1 MSTVSQ
7 NPASQSPSLGKLNI
21 DHVAHF
27 VPHIDAASA
36 ALEQAGF
43 TLTPFSEQSHRLEPG
58 GPLTPAGAGNRCV
71 MLREGYLE
79 FLTPTGD
86 TPIAQQLR
94 SSIQRYTGLHLIAL
108 GTAAPEADHAR
119 LAKNGFSPLP
129 PVALQREIGTA
140 VGYDTARFTVVRVP
154 PGTMAEGR
162 IQYCQQHTPE
172 LLWQPRWLEH
182 RNHARGLAAVIICV
196 ADPQE
201 AAQRYARYTGLL
213 AQLSGTQWR
222 IDTQR
227 GALLFVTPEAVEQKL
242 GITAPAL
249 PWIAG
254 YVLTSDSLPATRDAL
269 NAAQSNV
276 RKLES
281 GPLLLRWPGAVGGV
295 VLFQQIGAALPALG

>member
-7 NPASQSPSLGKLNI
+7 NPASQSPSPGKLNI

-94 SSIQRYTGLHLIAL
+94 NSIQRYTGLHLIAL

-119 LAKNGFSPLP
+119 LKKNGFSPLP

-140 VGYDTARFTVVRVP
+140 GGYDTARFTVVRVP
-154 PGTMAEGR
+154 PGTMTEGR

-182 RNHARGLAAVIICV
+182 RNHARGLAAAIICV

-213 AQLSGTQWR
+213 AQVSGTQWR

-227 GALLFVTPEAVEQKL
+227 GALLFATPANVEKQL
-242 GITAPAL
+242 GISAPAL

-254 YVLTSDSLPATRDAL
+254 YVLSSDNLPATRDVL
-269 NAAQSNV
+269 NAAQCDV
-276 RKLES
+276 REFDNR
-281 GPLLLRWPGAVGGV
+281 LLLRWPGTVGGFI
-295 VLFQQIGAALPALG
+295 LFQQHGTALPLLG

>member
-1 MSTVSQ
+1 MQHAAFDAVT
-7 NPASQSPSLGKLNI
+7 QSPPPGKLNI

-86 TPIAQQLR
+86 TAIAQQLR
-94 SSIQRYTGLHLIAL
+94 NSIQRYTGLHLIAL
-108 GTAAPEADHAR
+108 GTVTPDADHAR
-119 LAKNGFSPLP
+119 LAKNGFAPLP
-129 PVALQREIGTA
+129 PVALQREVGTTE
-140 VGYDTARFTVVRVP
+140 GSGTARFTVVRVP

-172 LLWQPRWLEH
+172 LLWQARWLEH

-213 AQLSGTQWR
+213 AQVTGTQWR

-227 GALLFVTPEAVEQKL
+227 GALLFVTPAAVEKQF
-242 GITAPAL
+242 GISPPAL
-249 PWIAG
+249 PWIAA
-254 YVLTSDSLPATRDAL
+254 YVLTSDRLSATREVL
-269 NAAQSNV
+269 NTV
-276 RKLES
+276 RCDVREL
-281 GPLLLRWPGAVGGV
+281 GNRLLLRWPGPVGGF
-295 VLFQQIGAALPALG
+295 VLFQQAGTALPTLT

>member
-1 MSTVSQ
+1 MSTGSQ
-7 NPASQSPSLGKLNI
+7 NPASQSPSSGKLNI

-254 YVLTSDSLPATRDAL
+254 YVLTSDSLPATRDTL

>member
-1 MSTVSQ
+1 MSTAGQ
-7 NPASQSPSLGKLNI
+7 NPASQSPSSGKLNI

-86 TPIAQQLR
+86 TAIAQQLR
-94 SSIQRYTGLHLIAL
+94 NAIQRYTGLHLIAL
-108 GTAAPEADHAR
+108 GTVAPEADHAR
-119 LAKNGFSPLP
+119 LAKNGFAPLP

-140 VGYDTARFTVVRVP
+140 EGSGTARFTVVRVP

-172 LLWQPRWLEH
+172 LLWQERWLEH

-227 GALLFVTPEAVEQKL
+227 GALLFVTPATVEKQL
-242 GITAPAL
+242 GVTAPAL

-254 YVLTSDSLPATRDAL
+254 YVLSSDKLSATRDAL
-269 NAAQSNV
+269 GTAQCDMHE
-276 RKLES
+276 LES
-281 GPLLLRWPGAVGGV
+281 GRLLLRWPGAVGGFI
-295 VLFQQIGAALPALG
+295 LFQQHGSALPVLA